1 MCKKAG
7 GREGEE
13 LSGQRAWEQ
22 GDIGHGAAA
31 SQLTS
36 DVLTPSTRRPSRRRC
51 LYLAS
56 GRGAVASIPLRRR
69 GRNCRAWVLQ
79 QPRARANKARATFSR
94 HRGPPDDGAAHSATW
109 LTLSASGVV
118 RWCEKGGCERSSTM
132 HSYRVNPPP
141 RRQLHSPCARR
152 LRASAVHVPR
162 TPSEGLGPAPRCRG
176 VSCPSLS
183 ALSDATVKVL
193 SPHHN
198 AHLHCSYTPGSRRFG
213 RAQAAVSSK
222 AVLINDLAT
231 HRASPASARAPRGL
245 GRSSAR
251 QRRPI

>member
-1 MCKKAG
+1 MKKG
-7 GREGEE
+7 RGREGGRQE

-118 RWCEKGGCERSSTM
+118 RWCEKGGCERSSTV
-132 HSYRVNPPP
+132 HSYRVNHPP

-152 LRASAVHVPR
+152 LRAERGPR
-162 TPSEGLGPAPRCRG
+162 PANTLGGTRPGTTMPRRQL
-176 VSCPSLS
+176 PQ
-183 ALSDATVKVL
+183 
-193 SPHHN
+193 
-198 AHLHCSYTPGSRRFG
+198 FE
-213 RAQAAVSSK
+213 RAQ
-222 AVLINDLAT
+222 
-231 HRASPASARAPRGL
+231 
-245 GRSSAR
+245 
-251 QRRPI
+251 